1 MTIDFLMDDA
11 QIASLGKSET
21 YREFKNNDQS
31 FFVRIADIKRKG
43 EATPLPAIKDQIKE
57 MLMNKKKVMLI
68 DNIYNKI
75 LEDGL
80 KKENVELLVK

>member
-1 MTIDFLMDDA
+1 
-11 QIASLGKSET
+11 
-21 YREFKNNDQS
+21 
-31 FFVRIADIKRKG
+31 
-43 EATPLPAIKDQIKE
+43 
-57 MLMNKKKVMLI
+57 MNKKKVMLI